1 MIPTLNDNGSVRP
14 GAIAMT
20 EILDKIE
27 APAINVPEL
36 DASDFSTRQG
46 ENSLHIF

>member
-27 APAINVPEL
+27 VPAINLTLITL
-36 DASDFSTRQG
+36 DISES
-46 ENSLHIF
+46 